1 MFNSTISENMNLSE
15 INRIYFIGIGGIGMS
30 ALARWFNAK
39 EITVAGYDKTE
50 STLTQKLIEEGIEVH
65 YEDNAELIGN
75 EFQSKEGT
83 LIVFTPAV
91 PKDHTELV
99 YFQENGFEVKKRAEV
114 LGLITENHLTI
125 AVAGTHG
132 KTTTSSMI
140 AHLLSGTRKGCSAFV
155 GGIMTNTGT
164 NLIIGDDKAPI
175 VVEADEYDK
184 SFLQLHPKI
193 LIITSL
199 DADHLDIYGDET
211 SMLDTYEEFVKRVP
225 AEGKVIMSSDAGFRI
240 NPGNKYISYAIKNG
254 DVVADAL
261 RIVNGAFVFT
271 YRYGMEKISD
281 IHLEVPGYHNVE
293 NALAAITVGLLLGM
307 DGKEIRKRMRSYAGV
322 KRRFEYVYRSPNVTL
337 IDDYAHHPKEI
348 EAFLKSMRSLAG
360 KRKITAIFQPHLY
373 SRTNDF
379 KLGFAQALDLADE
392 VILLDIYPAREKPI
406 PGVTSQ
412 TIFDLMENEKK
423 MIVAKEDLISE
434 LDNRNLDVLVTL
446 GAGDIDREVPKIAQ
460 FLKDK
465 FSGPKSDEP
474 NSETPKQPN
483 S

>member
-1 MFNSTISENMNLSE
+1 MNLQE
-15 INRIYFIGIGGIGMS
+15 VNRIYFIGIGGIGMS

-39 EITVAGYDKTE
+39 KMTVAGYDKTE
-50 STLTQKLIEEGIEVH
+50 SNLTIKLVEEGIDVH
-65 YEDNAELIGN
+65 YKDDTELIGE
-75 EFQSKEGT
+75 EFKSKEGT
-83 LIVFTPAV
+83 LIVYTPAV
-91 PKDHTELV
+91 PKDHTELA
-99 YFQENGFEVKKRAEV
+99 YFKENGFEIRKRAEV
-114 LGLITENHLTI
+114 LGMITENHLTI

-164 NLIIGDDKAPI
+164 NLIIGDDAAPI

-193 LIITSL
+193 LIVTSL

-211 SMLDTYEEFVKRVP
+211 SMLDTYEEFVRRIP
-225 AEGKVIMSSDAGFRI
+225 SEGKVLMSSDAGFRI

-254 DVVADAL
+254 DAVADAL

-271 YRYGMEKISD
+271 YRYGMEKIPD

-307 DGKEIRKRMRSYAGV
+307 EGKEIRKRIRSYAGV
-322 KRRFEYVYRSPNVTL
+322 KRRFEYAFRSPFVTL
-337 IDDYAHHPKEI
+337 VDDYAHHPKEI

-360 KRKITAIFQPHLY
+360 KRKITAIFQPHLF

-379 KLGFAQALDLADE
+379 KLEFAQALDLADE
-392 VILLDIYPAREKPI
+392 VILLDIYPAREEPI

-412 TIFDLMENEKK
+412 TILDLMENERKK
-423 MIVAKEDLISE
+423 LVAKEDLLLE
-434 LDNRNLDVLVTL
+434 LENRDLDVLVTL

-460 FLKDK
+460 YLKEK
-465 FSGPKSDEP
+465 FNPKTEE
-474 NSETPKQPN
+474 ETHE
-483 S
+483 